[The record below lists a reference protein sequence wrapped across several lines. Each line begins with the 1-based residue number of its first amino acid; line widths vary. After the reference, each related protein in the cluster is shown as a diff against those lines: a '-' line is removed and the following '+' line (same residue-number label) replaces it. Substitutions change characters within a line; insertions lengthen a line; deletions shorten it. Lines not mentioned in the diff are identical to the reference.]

1 MTGLIPFDIQTISG
15 DIRTVKADI
24 IALKYANGFHGADSV
39 VAKTLGIRDTLFL
52 KRGEYK
58 ILQAPQGQIA
68 APEVFFL
75 GVGDLAGFRYE
86 QIRKFSYDVLLIIS
100 RERPNVRSIAM
111 TIHGVHYGLDV
122 REAVFSICAG
132 CIDAASEE
140 FPGTLRSVYS
150 AETNERMRL
159 RIADWILS
167 FREAAQPLEV
177 SLPGDQTTP
186 PPRRLPGRPP
196 SRPGRPPRPPL
207 DPLPSRKYKDEL
219 PQASEHLRLEQGVLN
234 ANDIL
239 KVGVESEN
247 KPHIFVAMP
256 FSDDYLDEWEIGV
269 FESANAAGF
278 LCERM
283 DVEVFVGDVLA
294 QIKDRIDSCSL
305 LIAILTGENPNVYL
319 EIGYAWGGKNQQF

>member
-196 SRPGRPPRPPL
+196 SRPGRPPRPP
-207 DPLPSRKYKDEL
+207 PSTRFR
-219 PQASEHLRLEQGVLN
+219 Q
-234 ANDIL
+234 
-239 KVGVESEN
+239 ESTRTNCHKLQSICDWN
-247 KPHIFVAMP
+247 KA
-256 FSDDYLDEWEIGV
+256 Y
-269 FESANAAGF
+269 
-278 LCERM
+278 
-283 DVEVFVGDVLA
+283 
-294 QIKDRIDSCSL
+294 
-305 LIAILTGENPNVYL
+305 
-319 EIGYAWGGKNQQF
+319 